1 MIDFAAAPG
10 LLSGGFRRTLPMRA
24 FNRFVAAVVVG
35 AAVSVG
41 AAFAQ
46 SAENAAADAAIS
58 CLDIASPEER
68 LACLEGA
75 AKELKATRVR
85 RETAEE
91 SAAAEALAAPV
102 VASEGASEEDLFG
115 AEALASTKK
124 EKREKDRTTRLSS
137 KVVEFR
143 VNPFGD
149 ITAVLENGQVWRQL
163 TSDNASVRVPNN
175 DKVFT
180 VSIKRGPLGNYLMT
194 INELK
199 RTIRVRRIK

>member
-1 MIDFAAAPG
+1 MRALTRLAAA
-10 LLSGGFRRTLPMRA
+10 A
-24 FNRFVAAVVVG
+24 VASI
-35 AAVSVG
+35 AAG

-46 SAENAAADAAIS
+46 SAENAAADAAIG
-58 CLDIASPEER
+58 CLDIESAEER

-75 AKELKATRVR
+75 AKELKATRIR

-91 SAAAEALAAPV
+91 SAVADAQAAPV
-102 VASEGASEEDLFG
+102 IAAEGASDEDLFG

-124 EKREKDRTTRLSS
+124 AVRERDRTTRLSS

-143 VNPFGD
+143 VNALGD

-163 TSDNASVRVPNN
+163 SSDNAIIRIPNN

-180 VSIKRGPLGNYLMT
+180 VSIKRGALGNYLMT

-199 RTIRVRRIK
+199 RSIRVRRIK